1 MDTMFTNVWDDEG
14 SVSAFSGP
22 NVAGGSKR
30 KSNNPAFDRM
40 GKYEIDG
47 YRLTLKFDS
56 GRVENLL
63 TFTDEK
69 EGIVWFGGRA
79 LYKKKAKPAK
89 K

>member
-1 MDTMFTNVWDDEG
+1 
-14 SVSAFSGP
+14 
-22 NVAGGSKR
+22 
-30 KSNNPAFDRM
+30 M